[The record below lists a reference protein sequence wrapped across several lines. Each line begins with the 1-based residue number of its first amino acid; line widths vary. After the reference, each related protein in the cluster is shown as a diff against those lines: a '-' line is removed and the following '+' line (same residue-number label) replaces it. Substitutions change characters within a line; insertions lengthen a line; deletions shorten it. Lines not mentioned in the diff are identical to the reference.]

1 MSRRIDVRTY
11 DERVCARMLRVGER
25 AMDGD
30 RRVRILLLL
39 DRAAALLAGR
49 PAELTLPAACVIFCA
64 ALPASCS

>member
-39 DRAAALLAGR
+39 DRAAAPLKKTSA
-49 PAELTLPAACVIFCA
+49 LTFSKSINHRM
-64 ALPASCS
+64 